1 MLRNYLLT
9 AYKVFMRRKLFT
21 AINLA
26 CIVLTLV
33 VLMVI
38 TALLETAFFPSGV
51 EGRSGRMLQVYGIRS
66 FSADYSNL
74 RTTLMGYKAIDK
86 SLKPLSLDPGS
97 GVERVSAFTVPTSV
111 SVYQGDRVSEL
122 DLRRV
127 DADYWKILDFR
138 LLGGRLPDA
147 GDEQAGRMVAVINA
161 STARR
166 LFGTAGAAGHTVG
179 NAVGHAVGQTIV
191 ASGQQFQVIGVVEDA
206 LQINAYADMWAPLTT
221 FPSSDYRNEITGNFA
236 AMLLARGPA
245 DLPRIRQAVERAAK
259 AFVTEDPHVYSTTQF
274 WADSKL
280 DVFARALM
288 SNQGR
293 SDSGGSTLLTMI
305 GGGMLVFMLLP
316 ALNLVNLNTGRILE
330 RSAEIGVRKAFGAT
344 SLQLVGQLVVE
355 NVLLCLV
362 GGLLGLAC
370 TRIALWWLEASQLI
384 PYLEVHLNA
393 TVFACG
399 MLLAFVFGLLSGV
412 IPAWKMSR
420 LDPVHAL
427 KGAA

>member
-38 TALLETAFFPSGV
+38 TALLETTFWPTGV
-51 EGRSGRMLQVYGIRS
+51 EGKSGRFLQVYTMRS
-66 FSADYSNL
+66 MSADHSTV
-74 RTTLMGYKAIDK
+74 RTGPLGFKTIDK
-86 SLKPLSLDPGS
+86 YLKPMA
-97 GVERVSAFTVPTSV
+97 GVERVSAFTTPDTV

-122 DLRRV
+122 QMRRV

-138 LLGGRLPDA
+138 VLAGRLPSEADEAGGRL
-147 GDEQAGRMVAVINA
+147 VAVINA

-166 LFGTAGAAGHTVG
+166 LFGGTPAQAVDKTISAG
-179 NAVGHAVGQTIV
+179 GQL
-191 ASGQQFQVIGVVEDA
+191 FRVIGVVEDV
-206 LQINAYADMWAPLTT
+206 IHFNAYADMWAPLST
-221 FPSSDYRNEITGNFA
+221 FPSSDYQNQLTGSFA
-236 AMLLARGPA
+236 AMLLAKDAA
-245 DLPRIRQAVERAAK
+245 DLPRIQQEVARIAK
-259 AFVTEDPHVYSTTQF
+259 GYVADDPKTFATTTF

-280 DVFARALM
+280 DLFARNLLGGEINRDAG
-288 SNQGR
+288 Q
-293 SDSGGSTLLTMI
+293 DSGARKLLAYI
-305 GGGMLVFMLLP
+305 IGGMLVFMLLP
-316 ALNLVNLNTGRILE
+316 ALNLVNLNMGRILE

-344 SLQLVGQLVVE
+344 SMQLAGQLVVE
-355 NVLLCLV
+355 NILLCLA
-362 GGLLGLAC
+362 GGLLGLAA
-370 TRIALWWLEASQLI
+370 TQGVLWWLEHSQLI
-384 PYLEVHLNA
+384 PYLQVSVNLP
-393 TVFACG
+393 VFGCG
-399 MLLAFVFGLLSGV
+399 MLLSFVFGLLSGL

>member
-51 EGRSGRMLQVYGIRS
+51 EGRSERMLQVYGIRS
-66 FSADYSNL
+66 FSTDLSRL
-74 RTTLMGYKAIDK
+74 RTTLMGYKAIDQ
-86 SLKPLSLDPGS
+86 SLKPLRLDPAS
-97 GVERVSAFTVPTSV
+97 GVERISAFTVPASV

-127 DADYWKILDFR
+127 DADYWKILDFK
-138 LLGGRLPDA
+138 LLAGRLPDA

-166 LFGTAGAAGHTVG
+166 LFGTAGAAGH
-179 NAVGHAVGQTIV
+179 AVGQTIA
-191 ASGQQFQVIGVVEDA
+191 ASGQQFQIIGVVEDA

-236 AMLLARGPA
+236 AMLLARSPA

-259 AFVTEDPHVYSTTQF
+259 AFVTEDPHFYSTTLF
-274 WADSKL
+274 WADSKV
-280 DVFARALM
+280 DVIARALL
-288 SNQGR
+288 SNQGVA
-293 SDSGGSTLLTMI
+293 DSGAGQLLATI

-370 TRIALWWLEASQLI
+370 TRVALWWLEASQLI

-399 MLLAFVFGLLSGV
+399 MLLAFIFGLLSGV

>member
-38 TALLETAFFPSGV
+38 TALLETAFFPVGV

-66 FSADYSNL
+66 EGAKRETW
-74 RTTLMGYKAIDK
+74 RTTLMGYKAIEQA
-86 SLKPLSLDPGS
+86 LKPLVRDPDS
-97 GVERVSAFTVPTSV
+97 GVERMSAFTVPASV

-127 DADYWKILDFR
+127 DADYWKILDFK

-147 GDEQAGRMVAVINA
+147 GDDQAGRMVAVINA

-166 LFGTAGAAGHTVG
+166 LFGTAA
-179 NAVGHAVGQTIV
+179 AVGQTV
-191 ASGQQFQVIGVVEDA
+191 AASGQQFQVIGVVEDA
-206 LQINAYADMWAPLTT
+206 LQINAYADMWAPLTS
-221 FPSSDYRNEITGNFA
+221 FPSSDYRTEITGNFA

-259 AFVTEDPHVYSTTQF
+259 TFVTEDPRTYPITQF

-280 DVFARALM
+280 DVFARALL
-288 SNQGR
+288 SNQGVA
-293 SDSGGSTLLTMI
+293 DSGAGTLLTMI

-370 TRIALWWLEASQLI
+370 TRLALWWLEASQLI
-384 PYLEVHLNA
+384 PYLQVHLNA
-393 TVFACG
+393 TVFGCG
-399 MLLAFVFGLLSGV
+399 MLLAFIFGLLSGV
-412 IPAWKMSR
+412 VPAWKMSR